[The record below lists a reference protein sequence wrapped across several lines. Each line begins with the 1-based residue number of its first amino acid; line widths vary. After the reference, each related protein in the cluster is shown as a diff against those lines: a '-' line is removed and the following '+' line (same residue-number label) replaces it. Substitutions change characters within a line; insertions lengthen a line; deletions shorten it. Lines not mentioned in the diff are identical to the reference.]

1 MIPST
6 KSAPHGL
13 THTHTPLHTRA
24 VHGVHSPIYITVM
37 QIAQMVVGVVV
48 SLAGYFYYQKDPT
61 GCAIHPYVIKVSAVI
76 YASYLY
82 LVRL

>member
-1 MIPST
+1 
-6 KSAPHGL
+6 
-13 THTHTPLHTRA
+13 
-24 VHGVHSPIYITVM
+24 M

-48 SLAGYFYYQKDPT
+48 SLSGYFYYQNDPT

-82 LVRL
+82 LVRLYLFVCLIGFRTIACR